1 MSQKKSNKICI
12 LYTETNGPH
21 YSDENVSKKLL
32 YSFAR
37 LVVLNYEIGYLDN
50 NQFNSLI
57 NKRIIIK
64 PRAMYIPEE
73 SVKNHGITNEIANDE
88 GSEIEATLVNF
99 LQDLKDVSIIISYNI
114 LFHIKTIQAECIRYN
129 IQNNFTKFVIIDI
142 ISFFNKIRNSKEE
155 YNLIEL
161 YNILLKKKQKNNKKK
176 LEMIKLSFFQL
187 YEEYNK

>member
-1 MSQKKSNKICI
+1 
-12 LYTETNGPH
+12 
-21 YSDENVSKKLL
+21 
-32 YSFAR
+32 
-37 LVVLNYEIGYLDN
+37 
-50 NQFNSLI
+50 
-57 NKRIIIK
+57 
-64 PRAMYIPEE
+64 
-73 SVKNHGITNEIANDE
+73 
-88 GSEIEATLVNF
+88 

-114 LFHIKTIQAECIRYN
+114 SFHIKTIQAECIRYN

-176 LEMIKLSFFQL
+176 LEMIKLTFFQL